1 MDSNNKHALNSTDA
15 RVSGSADT
23 DLWQYAAA
31 VCHWA
36 LELEGR
42 VPSSSPSWG
51 RRSHIIAALL
61 CSPKLAPGTIRTSA

>member
-23 DLWQYAAA
+23 DLWQYA

-36 LELEGR
+36 LEGR
-42 VPSSSPSWG
+42 DPSSISSWG